1 MTKEN
6 AKELQVDLAKDALV
20 LLTLHGELDVRSHRE
35 CIERIGE
42 AWDIPAEEQREPLAL
57 LEEEQVSLRTGKGHV
72 LPEEELPMNASGT
85 ETLERIWSLIETS
98 LRLRSEKKRT
108 ALYKMARWLEESQN
122 LEDWIMKTQ
131 GEQLAE

>member
-6 AKELQVDLAKDALV
+6 AKELQMALAKDALA
-20 LLTLHGELDVRSHRE
+20 LLMLHEELDVRSHRE
-35 CIERIGE
+35 CIELIGE

-57 LEEEQVSLRTGKGHV
+57 LEEEQVSLRTGEGHV
-72 LPEEELPMNASGT
+72 LLEEELPMNASGT
-85 ETLERIWSLIETS
+85 ETLERIWSLFETS

-108 ALYKMARWLEESQN
+108 ALYEMARWLEESQN